1 MIQHLQLRDR
11 GDNILRYIDINTL
24 ATFKRTE
31 YINGKHV
38 LSMEF
43 APDAEYISELVKYNK
58 ILFKDSKLDKWF
70 EFVIASVT
78 STVKSLKVE
87 LESSFYSTLSCFI
100 PFVDITGNTV
110 INGMY
115 KLFNYAYPASDWSVG
130 TSDITG
136 SYYMQRTRSTLKDAL
151 IDWAAKV
158 GGEIIEEITV
168 DGNNNISRTVSIYKR
183 RGNDNGVCIYDDRE
197 ITDFTRAL
205 PQGDIFTAA
214 YGFGNYDTDSN
225 AITFTDIEWS
235 TANGDPVDKP
245 AGQAYVSLGQS
256 VINQFGNLVNG
267 EYVDRCTV
275 VSVDSELPETILQRT
290 YEALIANIADP
301 TTYTVKVADFAA
313 LGIND
318 NAIDLGDTVG
328 VIVNALD
335 IKFKTRAV
343 SKVTDYLN
351 PSNNTFEFNTKPA
364 LVTKT
369 LNSIAKTAEAA
380 ERTANESYYAGVL
393 EKFNRE
399 INADQAYV
407 FADPINGFNTY
418 NTSSPATATKV
429 TSIKGGSLRIANG
442 KTQGNW
448 DWTTV
453 ITGDGLVVN
462 EATTN
467 KITGENFELDLI
479 SGLLSF
485 GPRVNG
491 SIQPVMQLQ
500 TTGFTILG
508 DDTNAVFTP
517 AKMGFINNASGE
529 AVAEFASDG
538 AHIPTAIIDSEC
550 RIGGSRIIPTNNDA
564 DVMWAI
570 ND

>member
-11 GDNILRYIDINTL
+11 GNNILRYIDVDTL
-24 ATFKRTE
+24 GTFKRTE
-31 YINGKHV
+31 YINGKHT
-38 LSMEF
+38 LSIEF
-43 APDAEYISELVKYNK
+43 APNVEYVTDLVKYNK
-58 ILFKDSKLDKWF
+58 ILFKDAELNKWF
-70 EFVIASVT
+70 EFIVASVT
-78 STVKSLKVE
+78 ANAKSLKVE

-115 KLFNYAYPASDWSVG
+115 KLFDYAYPVSDWTVG

-136 SYYMQRTRSTLKDAL
+136 SYYMQRTRSTLKEAL
-151 IDWAAKV
+151 TDWAEKV
-158 GGEIIEEITV
+158 GGEIVEEITV
-168 DGNNNISRTVSIYKR
+168 DGNNNITRTVSIYSR
-183 RGNDNGVCIYDDRE
+183 RGNDNGVVMYDDRE

-214 YGFGNYDTDSN
+214 YGYGSYQNSVAT
-225 AITFTDIEWS
+225 TFTDIEWS
-235 TANGDPVDKP
+235 VANGDPVDKP

-290 YEALIANIADP
+290 YDALISNIADP
-301 TTYTVKVADFAA
+301 TTYTVKAADFAA
-313 LGIND
+313 MGIND

-328 VIVNALD
+328 VVVSVLD
-335 IKFKTRAV
+335 IKFKTRVV

-351 PSNNTFEFNTKPA
+351 PANNTFEFNTQPSR
-364 LVTKT
+364 VTTT

-380 ERTANESYYAGVL
+380 ERTATESYYASVL
-393 EKFNRE
+393 DKFNRE

-407 FADPINGFNTY
+407 YADPINGFNTY
-418 NTSSPATATKV
+418 NAQTPETATKV
-429 TSIKGGSLRIANG
+429 TSIKGGSLRIANS
-442 KTQGNW
+442 KSQGDW
-448 DWTTV
+448 DWSTV
-453 ITGDGLVVN
+453 LTGDGLIVN

-467 KITGENFELDLI
+467 KITGENFELDLV
-479 SGLLSF
+479 SGLISF
-485 GPRVNG
+485 GTRVNG
-491 SIQPVMQLQ
+491 IIQPVMQLQ

-550 RIGGSRIIPTNNDA
+550 RIGGSRIIPTNNNA

>member
-11 GDNILRYIDINTL
+11 GNNILRYIDVDTL
-24 ATFKRTE
+24 GTFKRTE
-31 YINGKHV
+31 YINGKHT
-38 LSMEF
+38 LSIEF
-43 APDAEYISELVKYNK
+43 APNVEYVTDLVKYNK
-58 ILFKDSKLDKWF
+58 ILFKDAELNKWF
-70 EFVIASVT
+70 EFIVASVT
-78 STVKSLKVE
+78 ANAKSLKVE

-100 PFVDITGNTV
+100 PFMDITGNTV

-115 KLFNYAYPASDWSVG
+115 KLFDYAYPVSDWTVG

-136 SYYMQRTRSTLKDAL
+136 SYYMQRTRSTLKEAL
-151 IDWAAKV
+151 TDWAEKV
-158 GGEIIEEITV
+158 GGEIVEEITV
-168 DGNNNISRTVSIYKR
+168 DGNNNITRTVSIYSR
-183 RGNDNGVCIYDDRE
+183 RGNDNGVVMYDDRE

-214 YGFGNYDTDSN
+214 YGYGSYQNSVAT
-225 AITFTDIEWS
+225 TFTDIEWS
-235 TANGDPVDKP
+235 VANGDPVDKP

-290 YEALIANIADP
+290 YDALISNIADP
-301 TTYTVKVADFAA
+301 TTYTVKAADFAA
-313 LGIND
+313 MGIND

-328 VIVNALD
+328 VVVSVLD
-335 IKFKTRAV
+335 IKFKTRVV

-351 PSNNTFEFNTKPA
+351 PANNTFEFNTQPSR
-364 LVTKT
+364 VTTT

-380 ERTANESYYAGVL
+380 ERTATESYYASVL
-393 EKFNRE
+393 DKFNRE

-407 FADPINGFNTY
+407 YADPINGFNTY
-418 NTSSPATATKV
+418 NAQTPETATKV
-429 TSIKGGSLRIANG
+429 TSIKGGSLRIANS
-442 KTQGNW
+442 KSQGDW
-448 DWTTV
+448 DWSTV
-453 ITGDGLVVN
+453 LTGDGLIVN

-467 KITGENFELDLI
+467 KITGENFELDLV
-479 SGLLSF
+479 SGLISF
-485 GPRVNG
+485 GTRVNG
-491 SIQPVMQLQ
+491 IIQPVMQLQ

-550 RIGGSRIIPTNNDA
+550 RIGGSRIIPTNNNA

>member
-11 GDNILRYIDINTL
+11 GNNIRRYIDADTL
-24 ATFKRTE
+24 GAFKRTE
-31 YINGKHV
+31 YINGKHT
-38 LSMEF
+38 LSIEF
-43 APDAEYISELVKYNK
+43 APNVEYVTDLVKYNK
-58 ILFKDSKLDKWF
+58 ILFKDSELNKWF

-78 STVKSLKVE
+78 ANAKSLKVE

-115 KLFNYAYPASDWSVG
+115 KLFDYAYPVSDWTVG

-136 SYYMQRTRSTLKDAL
+136 SYYMQRTRSTLKEAL
-151 IDWAAKV
+151 TDWAEKV
-158 GGEIIEEITV
+158 GGEIVEKITV
-168 DGNNNISRTVSIYKR
+168 DGNNNITRTVSIYSR
-183 RGNDNGVCIYDDRE
+183 RGNDNGVVMYDDRE
-197 ITDFTRAL
+197 ITDFTRTL

-214 YGFGNYDTDSN
+214 YGYGNYKDSI
-225 AITFTDIEWS
+225 ATTFADVEWS
-235 TANGDPVDKP
+235 KANGDPVDKP

-275 VSVDSELPETILQRT
+275 VTVDSEIPETILQRT
-290 YEALIANIADP
+290 YDALIANIADP
-301 TTYTVKVADFAA
+301 TTYTVKAADFAA
-313 LGIND
+313 MGIND

-328 VIVNALD
+328 VVVSALD
-335 IKFKTRAV
+335 IKFKTRVV

-351 PSNNTFEFNTKPA
+351 PANNTFEFNTQPSR
-364 LVTKT
+364 VTTT

-380 ERTANESYYAGVL
+380 ERTATESYYASVL
-393 EKFNRE
+393 DKFNRE
-399 INADQAYV
+399 INAEQAYV
-407 FADPINGFNTY
+407 YADPINGFNTY
-418 NTSSPATATKV
+418 NAQTPETATKV
-429 TSIKGGSLRIANG
+429 TSIKGGSLRIANS
-442 KTQGNW
+442 KSQGDW
-448 DWTTV
+448 DWSTV
-453 ITGDGLVVN
+453 LTGDGLIVN

-467 KITGENFELDLI
+467 KITGENFELDLV
-479 SGLLSF
+479 SGLISF
-485 GPRVNG
+485 GARVNG
-491 SIQPVMQLQ
+491 IIQPVMQLQ

-550 RIGGSRIIPTNNDA
+550 RIGGSRIIPTNNNA

>member
-11 GDNILRYIDINTL
+11 GNNILRYIDADTL
-24 ATFKRTE
+24 GTFKRTE
-31 YINGKHV
+31 YINGKHT
-38 LSMEF
+38 LSIEF
-43 APDAEYISELVKYNK
+43 APNVEYVTDLVKYNR
-58 ILFKDSKLDKWF
+58 ILFKDAELNKWF

-78 STVKSLKVE
+78 ATVKNLKVE

-115 KLFNYAYPASDWSVG
+115 KLFDYAYPVSDWTVG

-136 SYYMQRTRSTLKDAL
+136 SYYMQRTRSTLKEAL
-151 IDWAAKV
+151 TDWAEKV
-158 GGEIIEEITV
+158 GGEIVEEITV
-168 DGNNNISRTVSIYKR
+168 DGNNNITRTVSIYSR
-183 RGNDNGVCIYDDRE
+183 RGNDNGVVMYDDRE

-214 YGFGNYDTDSN
+214 YGYGSYQNSVAT
-225 AITFTDIEWS
+225 TFTDIEWS
-235 TANGDPVDKP
+235 VANGDPVDKP

-290 YEALIANIADP
+290 YDALISNIADP
-301 TTYTVKVADFAA
+301 TTYTVKAADFAA
-313 LGIND
+313 MGIND

-328 VIVNALD
+328 VVVSVLD

-351 PSNNTFEFNTKPA
+351 PANNTFEFNTQPSR
-364 LVTKT
+364 VTTT

-380 ERTANESYYAGVL
+380 ERTATESYYASVL
-393 EKFNRE
+393 DKFNRE

-407 FADPINGFNTY
+407 YADPINGFNTY
-418 NTSSPATATKV
+418 NAQTPETATKV
-429 TSIKGGSLRIANG
+429 TSIKGGSLRIANS
-442 KTQGNW
+442 KSQGDW
-448 DWTTV
+448 DWSTV
-453 ITGDGLVVN
+453 LTGDGLIVN

-467 KITGENFELDLI
+467 KITGENFELDLV
-479 SGLLSF
+479 SGLISF
-485 GPRVNG
+485 GARVNG
-491 SIQPVMQLQ
+491 IIQPVMQLQ

-550 RIGGSRIIPTNNDA
+550 RIGGSRIIPTNNNA